1 MPRWLRLPAHPRL
14 DLLTY
19 GPSPLPLVPVWSP
32 GIIAGMV
39 SAVPYRVLVS
49 RWGVKAAGGISSSSD
64 LAHTAVLAQKRLLH
78 RVLVAD
84 STHHLCLQAA
94 RASLA
99 FMHT

>member
-1 MPRWLRLPAHPRL
+1 MARWLWLPAHPRL

-19 GPSPLPLVPVWSP
+19 CLSPLPLVRVWSP
-32 GIIAGMV
+32 GIIAGLV

-49 RWGVKAAGGISSSSD
+49 RWGAKPVGDISSSY
-64 LAHTAVLAQKRLLH
+64 LAHTAVLAQKRLLN

-84 STHHLCLQAA
+84 SAHRLCLQAA

-99 FMHT
+99 FMHA